1 MRRMTMRKSQYLA
14 AAIAA
19 TAISATVTNT
29 VSSAAYAKSPST
41 TCPQVFGTNG
51 QPSLTA
57 STYASRTQFICY
69 RRYAVQTSAMTRTA
83 LWSAEHLTAQAVLA
97 ARTVPRDSEFYE
109 EAEIPAADRA
119 RLSDYCRST
128 GLDRGHLAPSGDF
141 PDQASQAE
149 SFRLA
154 NVVPQASASNRRLW
168 SHIETSTRRMVREY
182 GQAFVVTGPAFDAQ
196 QAARLNGRISIPTY
210 LWKAV
215 YVPGMGAAAYVARND
230 ATPSYAVVSITELAG
245 FAGVDPFPR
254 LDKAY
259 RDIPMTLLA
268 PTPHPGEKTGRKVS
282 LATLTGTAVDRSALP
297 EAQSPRQAT
306 RQPGAIAFALAAFNP
321 Q

>member
-1 MRRMTMRKSQYLA
+1 MRKPLFLA

-19 TAISATVTNT
+19 TAISAAVTNT
-29 VSSAAYAKSPST
+29 VGSAAYAKGPT
-41 TCPQVFGTNG
+41 TACPQVFGTNG
-51 QPSLTA
+51 QPNLTA
-57 STYASRTQFICY
+57 STYASRTHFICY
-69 RRYAVQTSAMTRTA
+69 RGYAVQTSATTRTA
-83 LWSAEHLTAQAVLA
+83 LWSAENLTAQAVLA
-97 ARTVPRDSEFYE
+97 ARSVPRDSEFYE
-109 EAEIPAADRA
+109 EAEIPTADRA
-119 RLSDYCRST
+119 RLSDYGRGS

-149 SFRLA
+149 SFSLA
-154 NVVPQASASNRRLW
+154 NVVPQASTSNRRLW

-196 QAARLNGRISIPTY
+196 QAAQLNGRISIPTY

-215 YVPGMGAAAYVARND
+215 YVPGVGAAAYVARND
-230 ATPSYAVVSITELAG
+230 ATPSYAVVSIAELAG

-259 RDIPMTLLA
+259 RDTPMTLLA

-282 LATLTGTAVDRSALP
+282 LATLTATAVERSSSR
-297 EAQSPRQAT
+297 EAQPHHYAFRQSSAVSFV
-306 RQPGAIAFALAAFNP
+306 RAVFNP